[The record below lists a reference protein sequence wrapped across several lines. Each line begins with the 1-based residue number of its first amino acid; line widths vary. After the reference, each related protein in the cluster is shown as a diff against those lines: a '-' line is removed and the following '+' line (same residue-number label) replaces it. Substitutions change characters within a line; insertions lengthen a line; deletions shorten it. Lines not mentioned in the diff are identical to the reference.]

1 MAQILERREQ
11 FQHML
16 SGLQQDGSAIR
27 KQVSNILKEAR
38 SEVMSEIA
46 RKNIL
51 LSSDRLDEI
60 LHDDRAVGSDGE
72 KWVLN
77 QINED
82 VQKLIR
88 NIDSTINKSFEK
100 SAEIIQTE
108 LQVMQ
113 HTFTKRIDANLQARE
128 RKDGEVTCGMVRQ
141 VLPGLS
147 VGGLGWGVASVAGG
161 FFSGFGT
168 ALTGTALGSLSVGLG
183 ALISTIALPVG
194 IVAGAAFI
202 WQSLKG

>member
-1 MAQILERREQ
+1 
-11 FQHML
+11 
-16 SGLQQDGSAIR
+16 
-27 KQVSNILKEAR
+27 
-38 SEVMSEIA
+38 
-46 RKNIL
+46 
-51 LSSDRLDEI
+51 
-60 LHDDRAVGSDGE
+60 
-72 KWVLN
+72 
-77 QINED
+77 
-82 VQKLIR
+82 
-88 NIDSTINKSFEK
+88 
-100 SAEIIQTE
+100 
-108 LQVMQ
+108 MQ

-202 WQSLKG
+202 WQSLKGETNARRIAEMHKRLVPRITLLTNEIQSYVNKRYDEFSTAVDNYFEGTAKELSAQITDLQENYKKCQQDSLAIASRKRVLEEKLKMLKTADVQLMTLLSSPFVKK